1 MRIFIRYIL
10 LVGLIGSQL
19 DAGFFPASWLKKS
32 MPSVGLSA
40 YEEKQQT
47 YEALKKILADSARDE
62 NAIEKQLKNGELSAD
77 FKQVLLETQRAR
89 QQLVASVK
97 KHIELLDQYFAHPA
111 FDTDRV
117 AEKGYYRFDDMTH
130 VAQRLHAS
138 QEDLAAAQADKKRV
152 ELEQKQLDIQLAQ
165 LEQEIKQPERVQ
177 AKNAVFNEKL
187 LKYKLEQVHAKKAAL
202 VQELSLIDLRIFL
215 SQSITDLCAKD
226 LTRIERKLWIGDD
239 TIKQLHN
246 KVAEAQHI
254 HALQHDRFTNEFA
267 ELTKIREEVQLA
279 AEQVRAALKTPVKQ
293 VLQQAD
299 WQFDVQDV
307 QDYARM
313 YELAYLDARLQQLDA
328 ARDLVGLQHAQAD
341 AQLASTELELEEL
354 KTWIALSQRR
364 LVHAGKAR
372 EQQIAFFDGKKKDI
386 ERQLSEYKNKE
397 TALNVLATAQVRTLE
412 SIKQQL
418 EQITQQKEI
427 FVKKYGE
434 HVFRSVLDFLHKTQ
448 QLIDKHRE
456 INDQLIKEHVPLAK
470 LLNGMHAQTVA
481 LIDKLTGL
489 EGILQR
495 DSSAITW
502 QGIKSAAID
511 TTFLWD
517 ELASSVQLS
526 ALREI
531 TAWAARVITDVMLLF
546 NLLLILIIALMSY
559 FAGMVVLALM
569 QQTLMHRAQ
578 THGST
583 RVLDL
588 LVIIVQFVHN
598 HVIGLITWTTLFY
611 VFHYDIIDIDIRVKI
626 IFYLALIVYLCMLV
640 SAFYA
645 YSSTLLN
652 QSILQKPF
660 VRRCMRVSYI
670 FLYTTIIVY
679 FLSEIAIIA
688 TYGHS
693 EIPTLLWALYSLIIR
708 ALFVFLVMTKSIV
721 MELIPNRG
729 MVWSTIHE
737 RVDRYYHIFLIVAIA
752 LVVLSDPF
760 VGYGRLVS
768 KVIQALVLT
777 GILGA
782 LFVFVQNIMKRYS
795 SHLFFA
801 QIGDG
806 AKERFAH
813 GKTWYALFTVLGF
826 GVLIIG
832 ALFFLARI
840 WGYSITLASISTFF
854 DAELVRVQTDVPG
867 QSMAITVKSLLSV
880 VAFVFGGFFISSL
893 FNRYVLQRIYA
904 LVQVDSGVQ
913 NTVSR
918 ISGYLLV
925 IIVFVVGLQRV
936 GLGSLVPS
944 ITVVMIGIAWALRGP
959 ADDFV
964 AYFMIL
970 VERSVKIGDYI
981 CLDSAGDEI
990 SGVVRKITP
999 RSIVL
1004 RKKNSYTIVVPNS
1017 TVMRSRILNWNASRG
1032 YCAFDDL
1039 YIPVDY
1045 SADMQQVRDIILRI
1059 LSENPLI
1066 LKSPAPIV
1074 RVEGFA
1080 LNGCDFM
1087 VRGFLSISHV
1097 LNQWDIRSDIRLV
1110 IVQEFKKHD
1119 IKLAAPIQSI
1129 TVQSI
1134 RDITSQ

>member
-1 MRIFIRYIL
+1 MRYIL
-10 LVGLIGSQL
+10 VVVLCVAQL

-47 YEALKKILADSARDE
+47 YEALKKTLVDSTRNE
-62 NAIEKQLKNGELSAD
+62 NTIEKQLKNDELSAD

-89 QQLVASVK
+89 QQLVESVK
-97 KHIELLDQYFAHPA
+97 KHIELLDQYFAHPT

-130 VAQRLHAS
+130 AAQQLRIS
-138 QEDLAAAQADKKRV
+138 QEALAVARADKKRV
-152 ELEQKQLDIQLAQ
+152 ELEQKDLDVQLAQ
-165 LEQEIKQPERVQ
+165 LEQEIKQPDHIQ

-187 LKYKLEQVHAKKAAL
+187 LKYKLEQAQAKKAAL
-202 VQELSLIDLRIFL
+202 AQELSLIDLRIFL
-215 SQSITDLCAKD
+215 AQSKTDLCAKD

-239 TIKQLHN
+239 AVKQLHN
-246 KVAEAQHI
+246 KVAEAQYT

-267 ELTKIREEVQLA
+267 ELTKTREEVQLA
-279 AEQVRAALKTPVKQ
+279 AEQLRTALKTPVKQ

-328 ARDLVGLQHAQAD
+328 ARDLVGVQHAQAD
-341 AQLASTELELEEL
+341 AQLASKELEFEEL

-397 TALNVLATAQVRTLE
+397 TALNALAITQARTLE
-412 SIKQQL
+412 FIKKQL
-418 EQITQQKEI
+418 EHITQQKEL
-427 FVKKYGE
+427 FVKKHGE
-434 HVFRSVLDFLHKTQ
+434 QTVRAVLDFLHKTQ
-448 QLIDKHRE
+448 ELINKQRE
-456 INDQLIKEHVPLAK
+456 TNDQLIKEYAPFVT
-470 LLNGMHAQTVA
+470 LLNDMHAQTVA

-502 QGIKSAAID
+502 QGIKSAALDI
-511 TTFLWD
+511 TFLWD

-526 ALREI
+526 ALHEA
-531 TAWAARVITDVMLLF
+531 TAWITRVITDVMVLF
-546 NLLLILIIALMSY
+546 NLLLILIIALISY
-559 FAGMVVLALM
+559 FAGMVVLALVH
-569 QQTLMHRAQ
+569 QALAHRTQA
-578 THGST
+578 HGST
-583 RVLDL
+583 RVLDSF
-588 LVIIVQFVHN
+588 VIIVQFVQN
-598 HVIGLITWTTLFY
+598 HVVGLISWMTLFY
-611 VFHYDIIDIDIRVKI
+611 VVHYDVIALDIRVKI
-626 IFYLALIVYLCMLV
+626 MFYLALIVYLCMLV

-645 YSSTLLN
+645 YFSV
-652 QSILQKPF
+652 QHHIILQKPF
-660 VRRCMRVSYI
+660 INRCMRVLYI

-721 MELIPNRG
+721 MELIPSRG

-777 GILGA
+777 GVLGA
-782 LFVFVQNIMKRYS
+782 LFVFVQNMMKRYS
-795 SHLFFA
+795 SHLFFV
-801 QIGDG
+801 QISDG

-880 VAFVFGGFFISSL
+880 VAFVFGGFFVSSL

-925 IIVFVVGLQRV
+925 IIVFVVGLQRA
-936 GLGSLVPS
+936 GLGALVPS

-1039 YIPVDY
+1039 YIPVDH
-1045 SADMQQVRDIILRI
+1045 SADMQQVRDIIMRI
-1059 LSENPLI
+1059 LNENPLI
-1066 LKSPAPIV
+1066 LKSPAPII

-1097 LNQWDIRSDIRLV
+1097 LNQWDIRSDIRLA
-1110 IVQEFKKHD
+1110 IVQEFKKHN